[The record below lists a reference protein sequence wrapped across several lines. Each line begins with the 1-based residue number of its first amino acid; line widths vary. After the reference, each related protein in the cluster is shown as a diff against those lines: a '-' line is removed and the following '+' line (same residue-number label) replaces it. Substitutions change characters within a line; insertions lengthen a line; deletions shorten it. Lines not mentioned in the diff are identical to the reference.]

1 MKSADSQT
9 GVAGDRIDIVERD
22 EILPFESF
30 DHGRALRTH
39 EGERQVGRG
48 AAGGT
53 GFGAGGLQQVALARA
68 RRAVDPHGRVRA
80 HGCDPSERLDSL
92 RVGAGGKGLEAQRY
106 AELDPEWEL
115 AHGVRRRRG
124 DRG

>member
-1 MKSADSQT
+1 MKSADFPT
-9 GVAGDRIDIVERD
+9 GVAGDRVDIVKRD
-22 EILPFESF
+22 EILSFEAF
-30 DHGRALRTH
+30 DEGRSLRTH
-39 EGERQVGRG
+39 DGERQVGRG
-48 AAGGT
+48 ATGGA

-68 RRAVDPHGRVRA
+68 RWTVNPHGRVRA
-80 HGCDPSERLDSL
+80 HGCDSPQRLDGF
-92 RVGAGGKGLEAQRY
+92 RVGAGGIGLEAQRY